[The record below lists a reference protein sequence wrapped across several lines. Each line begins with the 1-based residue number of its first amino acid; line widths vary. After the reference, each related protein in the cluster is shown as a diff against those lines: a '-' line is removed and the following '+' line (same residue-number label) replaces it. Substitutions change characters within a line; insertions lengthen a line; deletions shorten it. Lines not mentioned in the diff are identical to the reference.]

1 MIQTMTS
8 VTDPRNPVLAKGV
21 PRLPTLKALTSV
33 RFFAAMHVALYHL
46 VRPFTLWGA
55 LTPVIS
61 VGYVGVSFFFFL
73 SGFILTYS
81 HAAEFE
87 LGKGR
92 PLKFWVARFARIYP
106 VYLLSMIFA
115 GYAGFVLFR
124 QPIHIVAYIA
134 DLLMLQSWSVR
145 MVNFFHVTAW
155 SLSIE
160 MFFYLVFP
168 YALLRLRP
176 TTRAKGW
183 LAVGA
188 FWLLAMVPPLLCVVF
203 YPDSAWTEGGRQAVQ
218 VSRVYRVPALA
229 LPEFLAGVSLGWIY
243 LRFPPAP
250 RIAKYLAPVGITA
263 FMSALF
269 LSGHFPKVMMHNG
282 LFIPMY
288 SLIVLGLSDRNWLS
302 RLLSASWLDR

>member
-92 PLKFWVARFARIYP
+92 PLKFWVARFARIYH
-106 VYLLSMIFA
+106 VYLLRMID
-115 GYAGFVLFR
+115 R
-124 QPIHIVAYIA
+124 I
-134 DLLMLQSWSVR
+134 D
-145 MVNFFHVTAW
+145 
-155 SLSIE
+155 
-160 MFFYLVFP
+160 
-168 YALLRLRP
+168 
-176 TTRAKGW
+176 TRKA
-183 LAVGA
+183 
-188 FWLLAMVPPLLCVVF
+188 
-203 YPDSAWTEGGRQAVQ
+203 ST
-218 VSRVYRVPALA
+218 
-229 LPEFLAGVSLGWIY
+229 PEL
-243 LRFPPAP
+243 
-250 RIAKYLAPVGITA
+250 
-263 FMSALF
+263 
-269 LSGHFPKVMMHNG
+269 
-282 LFIPMY
+282 
-288 SLIVLGLSDRNWLS
+288 
-302 RLLSASWLDR
+302 